1 MDSDAAFNINYR
13 IKVFKEW
20 QRYMQEQAFVIPLT
34 SSYKITAINK
44 QLVNLSYEPAE
55 MNNSHPLWYKI
66 GYKK

>member
-1 MDSDAAFNINYR
+1 
-13 IKVFKEW
+13 
-20 QRYMQEQAFVIPLT
+20 MQEQAFVIPLT